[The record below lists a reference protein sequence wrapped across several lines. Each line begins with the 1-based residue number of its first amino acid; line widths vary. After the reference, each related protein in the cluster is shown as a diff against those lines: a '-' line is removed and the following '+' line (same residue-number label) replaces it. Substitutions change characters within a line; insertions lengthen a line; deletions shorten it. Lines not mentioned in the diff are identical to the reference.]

1 MPIPGS
7 SGNYYGSLERAST
20 PLAFREQI
28 CNMVSSRKE
37 QSERDFTSVRA
48 RLPRLYDLWRGY
60 YTGQDHP
67 FKNNVHIPFIFS
79 VIESDVSR
87 KMAASF
93 SLWPVVRFLGTGPND
108 GPVARKQEGLVSAW
122 MKDYGAFK
130 KESLNIL
137 SADLFGVSIQQLGWD
152 TKAEMATIVDAQ
164 ASPLTGE
171 LIRQIRRQRV
181 VTFDGPNTELVN
193 RLDAFPQWGFQDIH
207 QMKWFIRRYF
217 LDIDDIR
224 MLTATGMFDAA
235 EVARM
240 EREGMGPPSQMVE
253 DYGISQYRQRAG
265 IDDLRTQMRDPY
277 FRPVEILE
285 MWGVVPS
292 EFTTNGETNRVVT
305 VANRQYLLRNKP
317 NPYWHRRK
325 PFHVFTPTM
334 DPFYFD
340 APGKAEVAEK
350 LQIVSNRF
358 INQTLDVTDLVADP
372 MSFFDRNSGLK
383 TRGLYAR
390 PGRFIP
396 MDGNPNERIM
406 PYTPDLRG
414 VQLGT
419 AKVQEMWQYLQMGT
433 GILDD
438 AVMGL
443 QGSDRQT
450 AREFVGRRE
459 AAGTRLQYE
468 SRVYEEMYLEP
479 LANQMVALGR
489 QFLTKPVEVLILGE
503 AADTDQLTGRPIP
516 VGREWVSN
524 MDLLPNYT
532 ARAFGA
538 TTALSRGER
547 KANMLSLAQT
557 VLPVAA
563 QLGAINMMNF
573 IRQIFIEFEVPNAAD
588 MMTLENQPM
597 MQELAAMAQRAPA
610 KVTQEAPL
618 SQGGFG
624 GTDMNQLM
632 SMAGAA

>member
-1 MPIPGS
+1 MQAPGS
-7 SGNYYGSLERAST
+7 HGYYASLERAST

-28 CNMVSSRKE
+28 CNMVSSRKD
-37 QSERDFTSVRA
+37 QSERDFASVRA

-79 VIESDVSR
+79 VVESDVAR

-93 SLWPVVRFLGTGPND
+93 STWPVVRMLGYGPND
-108 GPVARKQEGLVSAW
+108 GPTSRKQEALVSAW

-130 KESLNIL
+130 KETLNIKA
-137 SADLFGVSIQQLGWD
+137 ADLFGTSITQLGWD
-152 TKAEMATIVDAQ
+152 TKSEMATIVDSQ

-171 LIRQIRRQRV
+171 MIRQIRREQV
-181 VTFDGPNTELVN
+181 VTFDGPNLELVN
-193 RLDAFPQWGFQDIH
+193 RLDAFPQWGFQSIDG
-207 QMKWFIRRYF
+207 MKWFIRRYF
-217 LDIDDIR
+217 LDIDDCR
-224 MLTATGMFDAA
+224 ALAAFGTFDKG
-235 EVARM
+235 ELARL
-240 EREGMGPPSQMVE
+240 EREGMGPSSQVTE

-265 IDDLRTQMRDPY
+265 IDDLSVQMRDPY

-292 EFTTNGETNRVVT
+292 EFATDGETNRVVT
-305 VANRQYLLRNKP
+305 VANRQFLMRNKP
-317 NPYWHRRK
+317 NPFWHRRK
-325 PFHVFTPTM
+325 PFHVFSPTM

-358 INQTLDVTDLVADP
+358 VNQTLDVTDLVADP

-406 PYTPDLRG
+406 PYQPDLRG
-414 VQLGT
+414 VQLASG
-419 AKVQEMWQYLQMGT
+419 KVQEMWQYLQMGT

-459 AAGTRLQYE
+459 AAGTRLQNE
-468 SRVYEEMYLEP
+468 SRIYEEMYLEP

-489 QFLTKPVEVLILGE
+489 QFLTKPVEVLLLGE
-503 AADTDQLTGRPIP
+503 AADTDQITGRPIA

-524 MDLLPNYT
+524 MDMLPNYT

-538 TTALSRGER
+538 TTSLSRGER
-547 KANMLSLAQT
+547 KQDMLTLLQT
-557 VLPVAA
+557 VAPIAA
-563 QLGAINMMNF
+563 QMGAVNMMNF
-573 IRQIFIEFEVPNAAD
+573 IRQVFVEFQVPNASD
-588 MMTLENQPM
+588 MMSEMPM
-597 MQELAAMAQRAPA
+597 MQELQSMAQSPA
-610 KVTQEAPL
+610 VTQQQPGL
-618 SQGGFG
+618 SQGGLPEG
-624 GTDMNQLM
+624 GMQELM
-632 SMAGAA
+632 SMVGAA

>member
-1 MPIPGS
+1 MPQVPGS
-7 SGNYYGSLERAST
+7 SNYYGSLERAST

-37 QSERDFTSVRA
+37 QSEQDFASVRA

-60 YTGQDHP
+60 YTGQEHP

-79 VIESDVSR
+79 VIQSDVAR

-93 SLWPVVRFLGTGPND
+93 SLWPIIRFLGYGHMD
-108 GPVARKQEGLVSAW
+108 GPISRKQEALHSAW

-137 SADLFGVSIQQLGWD
+137 SADLFGTSITQLGWD
-152 TKAEMATIVDAQ
+152 TKTEMATIMDAQ

-171 LIRQIRRQRV
+171 MIRQIRRQRI
-181 VTFDGPNTELVN
+181 VTFDGPNVELVN
-193 RLDAFPQWGFQDIH
+193 RLDFFPQWGFQSTD
-207 QMKWFIRRYF
+207 QMRWNIRRYF
-217 LDIDDIR
+217 LDVDDLR
-224 MLTATGMFDAA
+224 GLAQAGTFDKS
-235 EVARM
+235 EVDRL
-240 EREGMGPPSQMVE
+240 EREGMGPPQRLSE
-253 DYGISQYRQRAG
+253 DYGVSQYKQRAG
-265 IDDLRTQMRDPY
+265 IDDLSLQMRDPY
-277 FRPVEILE
+277 FRPVEVLE

-292 EFTTNGETNRVVT
+292 ELTTDGETNRVIT
-305 VANRQYLLRNKP
+305 VANRRFLLRNKP

-325 PFHVFTPTM
+325 PFHVFSPTM

-358 INQTLDVTDLVADP
+358 VNQSLDVADLVGDP

-396 MDGNPNERIM
+396 IDGNPHERIM
-406 PYTPDLRG
+406 PYAPDLRG
-414 VQLGT
+414 VQLGS

-443 QGSDRQT
+443 QGADRQT

-468 SRVYEEMYLEP
+468 SRIYEEMYLEP
-479 LANQMVALGR
+479 QANQMVALGR

-503 AADTDQLTGRPIP
+503 ASETDQLTGNPIP
-516 VGREWVSN
+516 IGREWVSN
-524 MDLLPNYT
+524 LDLLPNYT

-547 KANMLSLAQT
+547 KSNMLSLAQT
-557 VLPVAA
+557 ILPVAS
-563 QLGAINMMNF
+563 QLGAVNMMNF
-573 IRQIFIEFEVPNAAD
+573 IRQIFIEFEVPNAGD
-588 MMTLENQPM
+588 MVRLENNPM
-597 MQELAAMAQRAPA
+597 MQELGAMARSPA
-610 KVTQEAPL
+610 SVSQQQEPTL
-618 SQGGFG
+618 SEGGLG
-624 GTDMNQLM
+624 GDMQQLM
-632 SMAGAA
+632 SLAGAS